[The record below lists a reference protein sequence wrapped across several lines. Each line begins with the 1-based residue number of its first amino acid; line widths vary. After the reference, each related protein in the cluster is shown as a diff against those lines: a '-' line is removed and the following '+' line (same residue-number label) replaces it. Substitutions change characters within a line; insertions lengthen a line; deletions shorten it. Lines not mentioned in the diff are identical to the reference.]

1 MFSHQQQPK
10 WCKVQTSEPKTR
22 SLPATLSDYYIG
34 EAPSMIPR
42 AHSTTAIQNA
52 EDYMGTQDGLK
63 MGVSARQGRWPSVSR
78 LFAKDRDYQTRIYA
92 AAAAAQAA
100 VTPTAAATEPSD
112 EDDVVLVHTAKSTAW
127 PRGPKRSPAAPLPK
141 LSMSHSSCSSLPPS
155 PRLQP
160 PSPPPPALAPQDPRS
175 ASAAAPHAYPSPTLA
190 TTAAP
195 APIAPQEQRTADH
208 PQAQQQAQ
216 LPLTPARPLSSCP
229 SLLHNHPSPSCS
241 ENNSAFWSTSGVNSH
256 RRASQSSSSPPAPI
270 VIHRSRS
277 IAVLSSSA
285 SSAVNISP
293 VECASLSPSTAS
305 AAEAIYLSAKKKKRS
320 SSLFASLSAPKT
332 RTATQHYQAPDYL
345 TAFFAAE
352 TSSRPTSSTQD
363 NRFRSTSE
371 PASLLA
377 TATSASP
384 TSTPT
389 TTPRPST
396 DSAHQHLY
404 HSRHHSLE
412 KSQDT
417 GQKYYTYRHKKAPS
431 NYQPIMIPRKT
442 KQNVLELLT
451 TEKSKHGYTRSTQ
464 STVNGGDWGE
474 PSMGGYNPQ
483 GIAPNSPG
491 VGQDSWTVVTGS
503 GYDHGAAPLSSE
515 ARTPLSA
522 RQEQI
527 NKLPPLQLLD
537 RNQDSDPVLDLE
549 IAQQIRIELPRKL
562 RNGTKW
568 NLVYSS
574 DQHGISMTT
583 LYHRCKGK
591 GPMILAIKDTTNA
604 VFGAF
609 VNEELKTGL
618 SYYGTGEWAPG
629 TAFTGYSPA
638 PSPKSPIFSINKGG
652 NNGTTTN
659 DHRYELSLAMNDRL
673 TVEPR
678 SPSFSPSGSQGST
691 GTASSTTTT
700 PTTNVAKR
708 KKKQK
713 VVQFWKWTGK
723 NNYVIL
729 SEPGFIGFG
738 GGDGKFGLWIH
749 SDLERG
755 HSERCAT
762 FDNEPLAAASHHP
775 LQQPGTPGL
784 QEAQKPGSSSPKSDK
799 NEFYCQTIEIWSIA
813 L

>member
-1 MFSHQQQPK
+1 
-10 WCKVQTSEPKTR
+10 
-22 SLPATLSDYYIG
+22 
-34 EAPSMIPR
+34 
-42 AHSTTAIQNA
+42 
-52 EDYMGTQDGLK
+52 
-63 MGVSARQGRWPSVSR
+63 
-78 LFAKDRDYQTRIYA
+78 
-92 AAAAAQAA
+92 
-100 VTPTAAATEPSD
+100 
-112 EDDVVLVHTAKSTAW
+112 
-127 PRGPKRSPAAPLPK
+127 
-141 LSMSHSSCSSLPPS
+141 
-155 PRLQP
+155 
-160 PSPPPPALAPQDPRS
+160 
-175 ASAAAPHAYPSPTLA
+175 
-190 TTAAP
+190 
-195 APIAPQEQRTADH
+195 
-208 PQAQQQAQ
+208 
-216 LPLTPARPLSSCP
+216 
-229 SLLHNHPSPSCS
+229 
-241 ENNSAFWSTSGVNSH
+241 
-256 RRASQSSSSPPAPI
+256 
-270 VIHRSRS
+270 
-277 IAVLSSSA
+277 
-285 SSAVNISP
+285 
-293 VECASLSPSTAS
+293 
-305 AAEAIYLSAKKKKRS
+305 
-320 SSLFASLSAPKT
+320 
-332 RTATQHYQAPDYL
+332 
-345 TAFFAAE
+345 
-352 TSSRPTSSTQD
+352 
-363 NRFRSTSE
+363 
-371 PASLLA
+371 
-377 TATSASP
+377 
-384 TSTPT
+384 
-389 TTPRPST
+389 
-396 DSAHQHLY
+396 
-404 HSRHHSLE
+404 
-412 KSQDT
+412 
-417 GQKYYTYRHKKAPS
+417 
-431 NYQPIMIPRKT
+431 
-442 KQNVLELLT
+442 
-451 TEKSKHGYTRSTQ
+451 
-464 STVNGGDWGE
+464 
-474 PSMGGYNPQ
+474 MGGYNPQ

-618 SYYGTGEWAPG
+618 SYYGTGECFLW
-629 TAFTGYSPA
+629 
-638 PSPKSPIFSINKGG
+638 N
-652 NNGTTTN
+652 
-659 DHRYELSLAMNDRL
+659 
-673 TVEPR
+673 
-678 SPSFSPSGSQGST
+678 
-691 GTASSTTTT
+691 
-700 PTTNVAKR
+700 R